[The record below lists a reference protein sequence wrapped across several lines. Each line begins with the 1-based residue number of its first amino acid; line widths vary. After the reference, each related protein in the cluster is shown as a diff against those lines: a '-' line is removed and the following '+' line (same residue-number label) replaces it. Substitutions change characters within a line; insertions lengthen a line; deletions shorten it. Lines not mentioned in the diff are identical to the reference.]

1 MCGAWAHDHGVK
13 SFGGM
18 WGHMKAPTT
27 TGFPRFSRSAELNHN
42 GTCKSAIGVR
52 FMAAMIFGSGLC
64 GVRLLND
71 GSCRSRTR
79 DEY

>member
-1 MCGAWAHDHGVK
+1 
-13 SFGGM
+13 
-18 WGHMKAPTT
+18 MKAPTIA
-27 TGFPRFSRSAELNHN
+27 GFPWFSRSVELDHS

-52 FMAAMIFGSGLC
+52 FMEATIFGSGLC

-71 GSCRSRTR
+71 GGCRFGTR

>member
-1 MCGAWAHDHGVK
+1 MIA
-13 SFGGM
+13 
-18 WGHMKAPTT
+18 
-27 TGFPRFSRSAELNHN
+27 GFPWFSRSVELDHS

-52 FMAAMIFGSGLC
+52 FMEATIFGSGLC

-71 GSCRSRTR
+71 GGCRSRTR